1 VPVETRYFRSDTHTV
16 NGLTA
21 YQLKTVNTTTLT
33 SVSGDYQWWGI
44 RVFVRHADGTEEE
57 VTDGTPVAQVF
68 VTDAGWYSATWNC
81 PSRSLQPTDAIV
93 VRLYNALSS
102 TGPWTLKREWITE
115 QLNAQSLDASTWTV
129 YYNFDVRVAVIDY
142 IATTY
147 VFRHGNAT
155 YNSRIEGFAWT
166 PVPVVGITRIL
177 GDSLASSVFI
187 A

>member
-33 SVSGDYQWWGI
+33 SVSGGYQYWGI

-57 VTDGTPVAQVF
+57 VTAGTPVAQVF
-68 VTDAGWYSATWNC
+68 VTVAGWYNATWNC
-81 PSRSLQPTDAIV
+81 PSRTLSPTDAIV
-93 VRLYNALSS
+93 VRLYNAPYS

-115 QLNAQSLDASTWTV
+115 QLGAGSLNASTWTV
-129 YYNFDVRVAVIDY
+129 YYNFAVREAVIDY
-142 IATTY
+142 IVIAY
-147 VFRHGNAT
+147 VFSHGNAT

-177 GDSLASSVFI
+177 GDSLASSVFV